1 MRSFLPHD
9 VLYQIIHHFC
19 LLHFPNRHEVLDPNF
34 LADTS
39 VQQLLQLRLI
49 SRAFYHAVTPHILNH
64 VPLTFR
70 EVDRWPQSLRYW
82 SSEETKHLRAKV
94 RKLEV
99 IMRAYWNAKHYLD
112 TNNASM
118 GQALAVSA
126 TKERQLRQWTTDLRN
141 QLELPMVGLPSLREL
156 ILSFTSTIWTTIMYN
171 DDLLFNR
178 AAQDLVS
185 ETARYFG
192 SALSDGRFDQL
203 TSLKVKAS
211 TNQLSEILLGAARS
225 KRLCMNL
232 KSFDVDNFEAQ
243 YGWDEAD
250 EAVQVLVER
259 CPNLKELFLFSVRRK
274 IRLHPENTGLEK
286 LVVGR
291 VSVSRWKP
299 LTYLENLVVSNTAV
313 RLEDL
318 RFCYRPHN
326 AQSSGSF
333 WHGPEGLGEPDD
345 YNMLQKQLKCRSL
358 QVIKIGEIVFP
369 EPTTLGLF
377 RPGFLEWIERRH
389 VG

>member
-9 VLYQIIHHFC
+9 ILYQIVHHFC

-39 VQQLLQLRLI
+39 VQQLLQLRLL

-126 TKERQLRQWTTDLRN
+126 TKERQLRQWTTELRN

-156 ILSFTSTIWTTIMYN
+156 ILSFTSTIWTNTMFN

-178 AAQDLVS
+178 AAKYLVS

-192 SALSDGRFDQL
+192 SALSDGRFDHL

-211 TNQLSEILLGAARS
+211 TDQLSEVLLGAARS

-243 YGWDEAD
+243 YDWDKAD

-259 CPNLKELFLFSVRRK
+259 CPNLKELFLFRVRRK

-291 VSVSRWKP
+291 VRVSRWKP

-318 RFCYRPHN
+318 TFSYRPHN
-326 AQSSGSF
+326 AQSSGPF
-333 WHGPEGLGEPDD
+333 WHGYFGEPAD

-358 QVIKIGEIVFP
+358 QVIKIGELVFP
-369 EPTTLGLF
+369 EPTTLGLIR
-377 RPGFLEWIERRH
+377 RPKYLELMKRRH
-389 VG
+389 LG